1 MTEPA
6 VVIGPI
12 GAPGSGWPRGRE
24 QGRQVIDRNVV
35 FPGFEVGFMN
45 FLKKPRVDVGGH
57 DRCRVAGRFG
67 ERDVTILDSYEA
79 VGAVLAGA
87 MDEATLARLERSCLP
102 TVGACAGQ
110 FTANTM
116 AMVSEALGLS
126 VPNGR

>member
-1 MTEPA
+1 
-6 VVIGPI
+6 
-12 GAPGSGWPRGRE
+12 
-24 QGRQVIDRNVV
+24 
-35 FPGFEVGFMN
+35 VGLMN

-57 DRCRVAGRFG
+57 DRCRVARPVRRARCDDPRFLRG
-67 ERDVTILDSYEA
+67 

-126 VPNGR
+126 VPNVSMIPGPYAS